1 MKEGD
6 TFWLH
11 ICKYEGYPRKKYI
24 PVGSTC
30 KVCDWYLIPAQE
42 RMNMNRDEFMEKRK
56 DDN

>member
-42 RMNMNRDEFMEKRK
+42 RMNMNREEIYL
-56 DDN
+56 